1 MRNMGIAD
9 NDRAAAVNGRTSGTD
24 TLAAYVAATG
34 ALDRPRSAVKSGYII
49 GRGADLF
56 FIILCPLWAL
66 ALGGVA
72 GRVPS
77 HADQFLFFAAQV
89 SLIVALQ
96 TTLTHA
102 HIVIVFFRSHANP
115 SIFRQFPRRFTIVP
129 AAVLVAQLVSRWAL
143 LFAVAVTVLWDVYH
157 SAMQT
162 FGFGRIYD
170 ARRGVDPE
178 HGRGLDIGLNLLLYI
193 GPILAGML
201 LVAHLNSLKR
211 VNEVG
216 SHLFDFV
223 PATAARYHGALTV
236 AVFLFAAGFL
246 AYYVVWQ
253 VRSAR
258 AGIPVSWQKVA
269 LFVSTGFVSIVA
281 WGFNSFGQAFL
292 IMNVF
297 HAVQYF
303 AIVWWAERT
312 TIERTFRIH
321 DMAIARLLAPG
332 LFVLSALL
340 YGFWIGWGYEYWSG
354 SAAWALLALVNTV
367 AIMHFW
373 YDGFVWSVRKRQVV
387 QT

>member
-1 MRNMGIAD
+1 MGENAMRTAGIAP
-9 NDRAAAVNGRTSGTD
+9 NGRATTTTSG
-24 TLAAYVAATG
+24 VAAR
-34 ALDRPRSAVKSGYII
+34 ALEQERGAVKSGYII

-66 ALGGVA
+66 ALGFVA

-77 HADQFLFFAAQV
+77 QADQFMFFAVQV
-89 SLIVALQ
+89 SFIVAFQ

-102 HIVIVFFRSHANP
+102 HLVIVLFRSHANP
-115 SIFRQFPRRFTIVP
+115 NIFRQFPRRFTVVP
-129 AAVLVAQLVSRWAL
+129 AAVLVAQLVSHWVL

-178 HGRGLDIGLNLLLYI
+178 HGRRLDIGLNLLMYI

-211 VNEVG
+211 INEVG

-223 PATAARYHGALTV
+223 PAAAARYHGALTV
-236 AVFLFAAGFL
+236 AVFLLAAGFL

-258 AGIPVSWQKVA
+258 AGIPVSWQKVV

-303 AIVWWAERT
+303 AMVWWAERT
-312 TIERTFRIH
+312 TIERTFRVH
-321 DMAIARLLAPG
+321 GTAIARFVAPW

-354 SAAWALLALVNTV
+354 RGAWVLLALVNTV

-373 YDGFVWSVRKRQVV
+373 YDGFVWSVRKHQVV